1 MRVYLLR
8 HGQVENPDNLLP
20 GSKPGFPL
28 SERGRRQIKALADEI
43 KAAGVKPTALFA
55 SPLLR
60 TQQTAEIVSEAF
72 DLPVK
77 TDERLLEWDMGRWEG
92 GPLDDFFARSGYFEK
107 PFRLPGNE
115 SLDALADRVLVAIDA
130 ARLAAGAGDAIVVS
144 HRESLVAALIRLQ
157 NLAWDVVHDVDLP
170 VASAWEILYTGGTKP
185 TSVRKI
191 FDHHGDE

>member
-28 SERGRRQIKALADEI
+28 SERGRRQIKALTAEM
-43 KAAGVKPTALFA
+43 KAAGLKPAVIFA

-72 DLPVK
+72 GLPVK
-77 TDERLLEWDMGRWEG
+77 TDARLGEWNMGRWEG
-92 GPLDDFFARSGYFEK
+92 GPLDDFLARSGYFEK
-107 PFRLPGNE
+107 PFRLPGDE
-115 SLDALADRVLVAIDA
+115 SLDALADRVLAAFDA

-144 HRESLVAALIRLQ
+144 HRESLVAAIIRLQ
-157 NLAWDVVHDVDLP
+157 NLTWDGVHEVDLP
-170 VASAWEILYTGGTKP
+170 VASAWEIRYTDGAKP
-185 TSVRKI
+185 VSVRKV